1 MNSVQDSQARDSQD
15 NLMDHSNEDSGSTL
29 TEGHKKAI
37 VGMYAHGTS
46 VADLARWYKV
56 SQAEIREVLRPYV
69 RLDDGRA
76 R

>member
-1 MNSVQDSQARDSQD
+1 MNDSHE
-15 NLMDHSNEDSGSTL
+15 NGGSTL

-46 VADLARWYKV
+46 VADLAKWYRV
-56 SQAEIREVLRPYV
+56 SQAEIREVLRPHV
-69 RLDDGRA
+69 RLDVGGA